1 MTNDPTT
8 TATTGTPLVA
18 WRDAAPWPGSVA
30 RDLGTITVPIDQAA
44 PALAAHFTAMAWAHL
59 EEYGHRMTHWR
70 EHCDDCANIRQ
81 PNAGQ
86 HLRDLIRDY
95 LEPGIAAFV
104 AAAALRGMS
113 AEKIVRLVE
122 DAQTMHELTWDWL
135 PAGVDCDAI
144 APASSPIPADE
155 PTEA

>member
-8 TATTGTPLVA
+8 TATTDTPLVA

-59 EEYGHRMTHWR
+59 EEYGNRMTHWR

-81 PNAGQ
+81 PDAGQ
-86 HLRDLIRDY
+86 HLRDLIRDHF
-95 LEPGIAAFV
+95 EPGVAAFA
-104 AAAALRGMS
+104 AAAALHGRT
-113 AEKIVRLVE
+113 AEQIVTAAE
-122 DAQTMHELTWDWL
+122 DGQVMHELLADWL
-135 PAGVDCDAI
+135 PAHIDVATL
-144 APASSPIPADE
+144 AAASAPIPADVE
-155 PTEA
+155 